1 MRPALRLAAFLLTVG
16 VMAAPVTAGPV
27 QDNAPGT
34 ATIRGLVLDG
44 ANGSPVQ
51 DVLVQLQD
59 AGQKVKTDSLGRFE
73 LSGVKPGRQTV
84 YVSIVGFI
92 LVRRPV
98 QVAAGETLDLTIAL
112 TEGTGTY
119 SETVTV
125 TTERFPEQEKAVPSQ
140 QTLGSADIQNLRN
153 LLTNDPMRAIQVL
166 PGVTTGDD
174 FRSEFSVRGSAF
186 SRLNFTFDGIAS
198 SFLLHTVQQVQDGG
212 SIAMVNGDIL
222 GGITLL
228 NGSYPQRYGNRLG
241 AELDFQMRE
250 GSRDRAQ
257 MRIGVSGTDFSLV
270 TEGPLGRRKAG
281 AWLISVRKSY
291 LEMLL
296 KQISDEND
304 FGFGFSDVQSK
315 LVYDVSSRHQLE
327 LSLVAGRSR
336 LDQTVPAEEVNETQD
351 GKNAAQLANL
361 AWRFTPSRSIV
372 LTQRVAIAGNQFK
385 NTNAAGAELGSGR
398 GQDVT
403 WRADLV
409 VDRSAA
415 FTFESG
421 GQVQWQKRRAVER
434 LFFNP
439 QQPDRLLQ
447 SYDDSAVAASVYGL
461 VRWSPVEQITIAP
474 GVRGDRWSL
483 SNETSASPWVQAE
496 WRMSP
501 ALKLR
506 AGAGVHRQFPGFEE
520 VVGTRSGTDL
530 EPERAV
536 HTDVGFERTL
546 GRDARVQVTFYRRS
560 EEGLLRLPGS
570 EIRVVNGQ
578 LVGPSLTS
586 RWVNALD
593 GGAHGVELLVQ
604 RRSSSG
610 LSGWLSYSYGINR
623 YEDSRTGERFDGD
636 EDQRHTFNA
645 YGIYRVTDR
654 FSLAGKLRLGSNV
667 PLVGY
672 WEQRGEDYFVGTTRN
687 ALRVPRYSR
696 LDVRA
701 NRTFNWQTRRLTLF
715 VEVMNVFGH
724 DNVRF
729 NSPAINVRTR
739 QAFGLFESMIPFVP
753 SAGVLIEF

>member
-1 MRPALRLAAFLLTVG
+1 MRSALRFAAVLLAVG
-16 VMAAPVTAGPV
+16 VLAAPVTAAPV

-34 ATIRGLVLDG
+34 GTIRSLVLDG

-59 AGQKVKTDSLGRFE
+59 AGQKVKTDALGRFE

-92 LVRRPV
+92 LVKRPV

-119 SETVTV
+119 SESVTV

-186 SRLNFTFDGIAS
+186 SRLNFTFDGIPS

-250 GSRDRAQ
+250 GSRDRTQ
-257 MRIGVSGTDFSLV
+257 VRIGVSGTDFSLV

-315 LVYDVSSRHQLE
+315 LVYDVSSRHRLE

-336 LDQTVPAEEVNETQD
+336 LDQTVPVAEVNETQD

-361 AWRFTPSRSIV
+361 AWRFTPSRSVVYATPGDRRQQIREHQRRRRRARERARTGSHLARGPGRRSVRGVHVRKRWPGPMAEAPGGRTPV
-372 LTQRVAIAGNQFK
+372 LQS
-385 NTNAAGAELGSGR
+385 AAGRQAPPVLRRQRSGR
-398 GQDVT
+398 IRVRSGEMVT
-403 WRADLV
+403 CRADHDRAGGQGGSLV
-409 VDRSAA
+409 SHQRDVGIALGPGGVAPEPGAETSRGRWYPPPVSRIRGGRRHAQRDRS
-415 FTFESG
+415 
-421 GQVQWQKRRAVER
+421 
-434 LFFNP
+434 
-439 QQPDRLLQ
+439 
-447 SYDDSAVAASVYGL
+447 SA
-461 VRWSPVEQITIAP
+461 
-474 GVRGDRWSL
+474 
-483 SNETSASPWVQAE
+483 
-496 WRMSP
+496 
-501 ALKLR
+501 
-506 AGAGVHRQFPGFEE
+506 
-520 VVGTRSGTDL
+520 
-530 EPERAV
+530 
-536 HTDVGFERTL
+536 
-546 GRDARVQVTFYRRS
+546 
-560 EEGLLRLPGS
+560 
-570 EIRVVNGQ
+570 
-578 LVGPSLTS
+578 
-586 RWVNALD
+586 
-593 GGAHGVELLVQ
+593 
-604 RRSSSG
+604 
-610 LSGWLSYSYGINR
+610 
-623 YEDSRTGERFDGD
+623 
-636 EDQRHTFNA
+636 
-645 YGIYRVTDR
+645 
-654 FSLAGKLRLGSNV
+654 
-667 PLVGY
+667 
-672 WEQRGEDYFVGTTRN
+672 
-687 ALRVPRYSR
+687 
-696 LDVRA
+696 
-701 NRTFNWQTRRLTLF
+701 
-715 VEVMNVFGH
+715 
-724 DNVRF
+724 
-729 NSPAINVRTR
+729 
-739 QAFGLFESMIPFVP
+739 
-753 SAGVLIEF
+753 